1 MADTLRILFLCTGNA
16 CRSQMAEA
24 WARTILGGVV
34 QPASAGVVATAVDPR
49 AQQVMQ
55 EAGVDLSGQF
65 SKKLDELES
74 LDFDYVITLCDHA
87 AQHCPIFPGTATLV
101 HRSFEDPPL
110 ATQSMSEEAA
120 ILAVYRRVRD
130 EIREFVGHI
139 PDNLGPRQEIAPPR
153 LF

>member
-1 MADTLRILFLCTGNA
+1 MADTVRILFLCTGNA
-16 CRSQMAEA
+16 CRSQMAEG
-24 WARTILGGVV
+24 WARTILGDAI

-49 AQQVMQ
+49 AQHVMR

-65 SKKLDELES
+65 SKKLEELES

-87 AQHCPIFPGTATLV
+87 AQYCPVFPGTATV
-101 HRSFEDPPL
+101 MHHPFEDPPL
-110 ATQSMSEEAA
+110 ATQGMSEEAA

-130 EIREFVGHI
+130 EIHAFVRHI
-139 PDNLGPRQEIAPPR
+139 PDNLEPQQEIAPPR